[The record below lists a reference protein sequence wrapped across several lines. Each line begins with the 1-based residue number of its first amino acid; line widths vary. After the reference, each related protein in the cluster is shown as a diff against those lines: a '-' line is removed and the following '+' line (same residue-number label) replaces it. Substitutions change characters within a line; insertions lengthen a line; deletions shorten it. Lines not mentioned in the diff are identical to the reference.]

1 MKHFSHSKKFISLL
15 LSVAVAMT
23 MTLSTV
29 MTPLAAASVSDL
41 RQKLQEQQAALEKV
55 NQQLKETQSDK
66 ADAQALKT
74 QLEQQKSLL
83 LSQIGTL
90 TEQIGGLDND
100 IVNKQDEIN
109 QKQQEVDQKQAEY
122 DQRWADFKNRMRA
135 MQRLNDGGSIALL
148 SSATNLYQLL
158 TFATTLEQ
166 IVSKDEEICQ
176 QLEDEH
182 TQLEQQRAELEQAKA
197 DLEATKADYEAQKA
211 ALNSKTSELAEN
223 IFKAEQ
229 EGGTQGVSS
238 ESISKAEAEEQ
249 ALKEAQIEANK
260 KVDEAAKELDAAL
273 NAANQAYGNASIQC
287 SLDFGRPLATYKYIS
302 CYFGGNGH
310 RGTDYA
316 APGGTEIYAVSGGV
330 VTAAAYHYSWGYYV
344 QVYHGKDDNG
354 NSYSTLY
361 AHMKSCAVQVGQTV
375 TAGQVIGYLGHTGN
389 TTGNACHFEMQ
400 VNGVLTEPRYF
411 TAYTGSDAAELT
423 QEKADEILAEAV
435 LRAASDQT
443 TAVDGAAALSGVD
456 LFTLPV
462 VPPPQVSGYAP
473 ESGHSGIDFAAEE
486 GAGVYAV
493 AGGIVTAADYDVEKG
508 NYVVL
513 DHGGGLETEYQHM
526 KSLLV
531 SAGQSVAQCQILGY
545 VGSTGNSTGPHLHFE
560 ARQDGAPA
568 DLTGTA
574 LLAE

>member
-55 NQQLKETQSDK
+55 NQQLKEAQSDK

-90 TEQIGGLDND
+90 TEQIGGLDNE

-122 DQRWADFKNRMRA
+122 DQRWADFKDRMRA

-211 ALNSKTSELAEN
+211 ALNSATSELAEN
-223 IFKAEQ
+223 ISQ
-229 EGGTQGVSS
+229 TD

-287 SLDFGRPLATYKYIS
+287 SLDFGRPLATYKYVS

-361 AHMKSCAVQVGQTV
+361 AHMNSAP
-375 TAGQVIGYLGHTGN
+375 I
-389 TTGNACHFEMQ
+389 
-400 VNGVLTEPRYF
+400 
-411 TAYTGSDAAELT
+411 
-423 QEKADEILAEAV
+423 
-435 LRAASDQT
+435 
-443 TAVDGAAALSGVD
+443 
-456 LFTLPV
+456 
-462 VPPPQVSGYAP
+462 VS
-473 ESGHSGIDFAAEE
+473 
-486 GAGVYAV
+486 V
-493 AGGIVTAADYDVEKG
+493 
-508 NYVVL
+508 
-513 DHGGGLETEYQHM
+513 
-526 KSLLV
+526 
-531 SAGQSVAQCQILGY
+531 GQSVSKGQTLGY
-545 VGSTGNSTGPHLHFE
+545 VGSTGNSTGNHLHLE
-560 ARQDGAPA
+560 MKVNNV
-568 DLTGTA
+568 LVNVMNY
-574 LLAE
+574 LS

>member
-55 NQQLKETQSDK
+55 NQQLKEAQSDK

-122 DQRWADFKNRMRA
+122 DQRWADFKDRMRA

-197 DLEATKADYEAQKA
+197 DLEAKKADYEAQKA

-223 IFKAEQ
+223 ISQ
-229 EGGTQGVSS
+229 TD

-330 VTAAAYHYSWGYYV
+330 ITAAAYHYSWGYYV

-361 AHMKSCAVQVGQTV
+361 AHMNSAP
-375 TAGQVIGYLGHTGN
+375 I
-389 TTGNACHFEMQ
+389 
-400 VNGVLTEPRYF
+400 
-411 TAYTGSDAAELT
+411 
-423 QEKADEILAEAV
+423 
-435 LRAASDQT
+435 
-443 TAVDGAAALSGVD
+443 
-456 LFTLPV
+456 
-462 VPPPQVSGYAP
+462 VS
-473 ESGHSGIDFAAEE
+473 
-486 GAGVYAV
+486 V
-493 AGGIVTAADYDVEKG
+493 
-508 NYVVL
+508 
-513 DHGGGLETEYQHM
+513 
-526 KSLLV
+526 
-531 SAGQSVAQCQILGY
+531 GQSVSKGQTLGY
-545 VGSTGNSTGPHLHFE
+545 VGSTGNSTGNHLHLE
-560 ARQDGAPA
+560 MKVNNV
-568 DLTGTA
+568 LVNVMNY
-574 LLAE
+574 LS

>member
-55 NQQLKETQSDK
+55 NQQLKEAQSDK

-90 TEQIGGLDND
+90 TEQIGGLDNE

-122 DQRWADFKNRMRA
+122 DQRWADFKDRMRA

-158 TFATTLEQ
+158 TFSTTLEQ

-223 IFKAEQ
+223 ISQ
-229 EGGTQGVSS
+229 TD

-361 AHMKSCAVQVGQTV
+361 AHMNSAP
-375 TAGQVIGYLGHTGN
+375 I
-389 TTGNACHFEMQ
+389 
-400 VNGVLTEPRYF
+400 
-411 TAYTGSDAAELT
+411 
-423 QEKADEILAEAV
+423 
-435 LRAASDQT
+435 
-443 TAVDGAAALSGVD
+443 
-456 LFTLPV
+456 
-462 VPPPQVSGYAP
+462 VS
-473 ESGHSGIDFAAEE
+473 
-486 GAGVYAV
+486 V
-493 AGGIVTAADYDVEKG
+493 
-508 NYVVL
+508 
-513 DHGGGLETEYQHM
+513 
-526 KSLLV
+526 
-531 SAGQSVAQCQILGY
+531 GQSVSKGQKLGY
-545 VGSTGNSTGPHLHFE
+545 VGSTGNSTGNHLHLE
-560 ARQDGAPA
+560 MKVNNV
-568 DLTGTA
+568 LVNVMNY
-574 LLAE
+574 LS

>member
-55 NQQLKETQSDK
+55 NQQLKEAQSDK
-66 ADAQALKT
+66 ADAQSLKT

-90 TEQIGGLDND
+90 TEQIGGLDNE

-122 DQRWADFKNRMRA
+122 DQRWADFKDRMRA

-197 DLEATKADYEAQKA
+197 DLEAKKADYEAQKA

-223 IFKAEQ
+223 ISQ
-229 EGGTQGVSS
+229 TD

-287 SLDFGRPLATYKYIS
+287 SLDFGRPLATYKYVS

-361 AHMKSCAVQVGQTV
+361 AHMNSAP
-375 TAGQVIGYLGHTGN
+375 I
-389 TTGNACHFEMQ
+389 
-400 VNGVLTEPRYF
+400 
-411 TAYTGSDAAELT
+411 
-423 QEKADEILAEAV
+423 
-435 LRAASDQT
+435 
-443 TAVDGAAALSGVD
+443 
-456 LFTLPV
+456 
-462 VPPPQVSGYAP
+462 VS
-473 ESGHSGIDFAAEE
+473 
-486 GAGVYAV
+486 V
-493 AGGIVTAADYDVEKG
+493 
-508 NYVVL
+508 
-513 DHGGGLETEYQHM
+513 
-526 KSLLV
+526 
-531 SAGQSVAQCQILGY
+531 GQSVSKGQTLGF
-545 VGSTGNSTGPHLHFE
+545 VGSTGNSTGNHLHLE
-560 ARQDGAPA
+560 MKVNNV
-568 DLTGTA
+568 LVNVMNY
-574 LLAE
+574 LS

>member
-1 MKHFSHSKKFISLL
+1 MKHFSHSKKIISLL

-122 DQRWADFKNRMRA
+122 DQRWADFKDRMRA

-211 ALNSKTSELAEN
+211 ALNSATSELAEN
-223 IFKAEQ
+223 ISQ
-229 EGGTQGVSS
+229 TD

-287 SLDFGRPLATYKYIS
+287 SLDFGRPLATYKYVS

-361 AHMKSCAVQVGQTV
+361 AHMNSAP
-375 TAGQVIGYLGHTGN
+375 I
-389 TTGNACHFEMQ
+389 
-400 VNGVLTEPRYF
+400 
-411 TAYTGSDAAELT
+411 
-423 QEKADEILAEAV
+423 
-435 LRAASDQT
+435 
-443 TAVDGAAALSGVD
+443 
-456 LFTLPV
+456 
-462 VPPPQVSGYAP
+462 VS
-473 ESGHSGIDFAAEE
+473 
-486 GAGVYAV
+486 V
-493 AGGIVTAADYDVEKG
+493 
-508 NYVVL
+508 
-513 DHGGGLETEYQHM
+513 
-526 KSLLV
+526 
-531 SAGQSVAQCQILGY
+531 GQSVSKGQRLGY
-545 VGSTGNSTGPHLHFE
+545 VGSTGNSTGNHLHLE
-560 ARQDGAPA
+560 MKVNNV
-568 DLTGTA
+568 LVNVMNY
-574 LLAE
+574 LS

>member
-55 NQQLKETQSDK
+55 NQQLKEAQSDK

-122 DQRWADFKNRMRA
+122 DQRWADFKDRMRA

-223 IFKAEQ
+223 ISQ
-229 EGGTQGVSS
+229 TD

-287 SLDFGRPLATYKYIS
+287 SLDFGRPLATYKYVS

-361 AHMKSCAVQVGQTV
+361 AHMNSAP
-375 TAGQVIGYLGHTGN
+375 I
-389 TTGNACHFEMQ
+389 
-400 VNGVLTEPRYF
+400 
-411 TAYTGSDAAELT
+411 
-423 QEKADEILAEAV
+423 
-435 LRAASDQT
+435 
-443 TAVDGAAALSGVD
+443 
-456 LFTLPV
+456 
-462 VPPPQVSGYAP
+462 VS
-473 ESGHSGIDFAAEE
+473 
-486 GAGVYAV
+486 V
-493 AGGIVTAADYDVEKG
+493 
-508 NYVVL
+508 
-513 DHGGGLETEYQHM
+513 
-526 KSLLV
+526 
-531 SAGQSVAQCQILGY
+531 GQSVSKGQRLGY
-545 VGSTGNSTGPHLHFE
+545 VGSTGNSTGNHLHLE
-560 ARQDGAPA
+560 MKVNNVLVNAMNY
-568 DLTGTA
+568 LS
-574 LLAE
+574 

>member
-15 LSVAVAMT
+15 LSVAVSMT

-55 NQQLKETQSDK
+55 NQQLKEAQSDK

-122 DQRWADFKNRMRA
+122 DQRWAEFKDRMRA

-223 IFKAEQ
+223 ISQ
-229 EGGTQGVSS
+229 TD

-361 AHMKSCAVQVGQTV
+361 AHMNSAPIVSVGQNV
-375 TAGQVIGYLGHTGN
+375 SKGQT
-389 TTGNACHFEMQ
+389 
-400 VNGVLTEPRYF
+400 
-411 TAYTGSDAAELT
+411 
-423 QEKADEILAEAV
+423 
-435 LRAASDQT
+435 
-443 TAVDGAAALSGVD
+443 
-456 LFTLPV
+456 
-462 VPPPQVSGYAP
+462 
-473 ESGHSGIDFAAEE
+473 
-486 GAGVYAV
+486 
-493 AGGIVTAADYDVEKG
+493 
-508 NYVVL
+508 
-513 DHGGGLETEYQHM
+513 
-526 KSLLV
+526 
-531 SAGQSVAQCQILGY
+531 LGY
-545 VGSTGNSTGPHLHFE
+545 VGSTGNSTGNHLHLE
-560 ARQDGAPA
+560 MKVNNV
-568 DLTGTA
+568 LVNVMNY
-574 LLAE
+574 LS

>member
-55 NQQLKETQSDK
+55 NQQLKEAQSDK

-90 TEQIGGLDND
+90 TEQIGGLDNE

-122 DQRWADFKNRMRA
+122 DQRWADFKDRMRA

-211 ALNSKTSELAEN
+211 ALNSATSELAEN
-223 IFKAEQ
+223 ISQ
-229 EGGTQGVSS
+229 TD

-361 AHMKSCAVQVGQTV
+361 AHMNSAPIVSVGDSVSKGQT
-375 TAGQVIGYLGHTGN
+375 
-389 TTGNACHFEMQ
+389 
-400 VNGVLTEPRYF
+400 
-411 TAYTGSDAAELT
+411 
-423 QEKADEILAEAV
+423 
-435 LRAASDQT
+435 
-443 TAVDGAAALSGVD
+443 
-456 LFTLPV
+456 
-462 VPPPQVSGYAP
+462 
-473 ESGHSGIDFAAEE
+473 
-486 GAGVYAV
+486 
-493 AGGIVTAADYDVEKG
+493 
-508 NYVVL
+508 
-513 DHGGGLETEYQHM
+513 
-526 KSLLV
+526 
-531 SAGQSVAQCQILGY
+531 LGY
-545 VGSTGNSTGPHLHFE
+545 VGSTGNSTGNHLHLE
-560 ARQDGAPA
+560 MKVNNV
-568 DLTGTA
+568 LVNVMNY
-574 LLAE
+574 LS

>member
-55 NQQLKETQSDK
+55 NQQLKEAQSDK

-100 IVNKQDEIN
+100 IVNKQEEIN

-122 DQRWADFKNRMRA
+122 DQRWADFKDRMRA

-223 IFKAEQ
+223 ISQ
-229 EGGTQGVSS
+229 TD

-354 NSYSTLY
+354 NTYSTLY
-361 AHMKSCAVQVGQTV
+361 AHMNSAPVVSVGQ
-375 TAGQVIGYLGHTGN
+375 
-389 TTGNACHFEMQ
+389 
-400 VNGVLTEPRYF
+400 P
-411 TAYTGSDAAELT
+411 
-423 QEKADEILAEAV
+423 
-435 LRAASDQT
+435 
-443 TAVDGAAALSGVD
+443 
-456 LFTLPV
+456 
-462 VPPPQVSGYAP
+462 
-473 ESGHSGIDFAAEE
+473 
-486 GAGVYAV
+486 
-493 AGGIVTAADYDVEKG
+493 VEKG
-508 NYVVL
+508 
-513 DHGGGLETEYQHM
+513 
-526 KSLLV
+526 K
-531 SAGQSVAQCQILGY
+531 ILGY
-545 VGSTGNSTGPHLHFE
+545 VGSTGNSTGNHLHLE
-560 ARQDGAPA
+560 MKVNNV
-568 DLTGTA
+568 LVNVMNY
-574 LLAE
+574 LS

>member
-55 NQQLKETQSDK
+55 NQQLKEAQSDK

-122 DQRWADFKNRMRA
+122 DQRWADFKDRMRA

-197 DLEATKADYEAQKA
+197 DLEAKKADYEAQKA

-223 IFKAEQ
+223 ISQ
-229 EGGTQGVSS
+229 TD

-287 SLDFGRPLATYKYIS
+287 SLDFGHPLATYKYIS

-361 AHMKSCAVQVGQTV
+361 AHMNSAP
-375 TAGQVIGYLGHTGN
+375 I
-389 TTGNACHFEMQ
+389 
-400 VNGVLTEPRYF
+400 
-411 TAYTGSDAAELT
+411 
-423 QEKADEILAEAV
+423 
-435 LRAASDQT
+435 
-443 TAVDGAAALSGVD
+443 
-456 LFTLPV
+456 
-462 VPPPQVSGYAP
+462 VS
-473 ESGHSGIDFAAEE
+473 
-486 GAGVYAV
+486 V
-493 AGGIVTAADYDVEKG
+493 
-508 NYVVL
+508 
-513 DHGGGLETEYQHM
+513 
-526 KSLLV
+526 
-531 SAGQSVAQCQILGY
+531 GQSVSKGQTLGH
-545 VGSTGNSTGPHLHFE
+545 VGSTGNSTGNHLHLE
-560 ARQDGAPA
+560 MKVNNV
-568 DLTGTA
+568 LVNVMNY
-574 LLAE
+574 LS

>member
-55 NQQLKETQSDK
+55 NQQLKEAQSDK

-90 TEQIGGLDND
+90 TEQIGGLDNE

-122 DQRWADFKNRMRA
+122 DQRWADFKDRMRA

-197 DLEATKADYEAQKA
+197 DLEAKKADYEAQKA

-223 IFKAEQ
+223 ISQ
-229 EGGTQGVSS
+229 TD

-287 SLDFGRPLATYKYIS
+287 SLDFGRPLATYKYVS

-361 AHMKSCAVQVGQTV
+361 AHMNSAP
-375 TAGQVIGYLGHTGN
+375 I
-389 TTGNACHFEMQ
+389 
-400 VNGVLTEPRYF
+400 
-411 TAYTGSDAAELT
+411 
-423 QEKADEILAEAV
+423 
-435 LRAASDQT
+435 
-443 TAVDGAAALSGVD
+443 
-456 LFTLPV
+456 
-462 VPPPQVSGYAP
+462 VS
-473 ESGHSGIDFAAEE
+473 
-486 GAGVYAV
+486 V
-493 AGGIVTAADYDVEKG
+493 
-508 NYVVL
+508 
-513 DHGGGLETEYQHM
+513 
-526 KSLLV
+526 
-531 SAGQSVAQCQILGY
+531 GQSVSKGQRLGY
-545 VGSTGNSTGPHLHFE
+545 VGSTGNSTGNHLHLE
-560 ARQDGAPA
+560 MKVNNV
-568 DLTGTA
+568 LVNVMNY
-574 LLAE
+574 LS

>member
-1 MKHFSHSKKFISLL
+1 MKPELSELRKWLQTLLKKQNRARLALVLGCIAMALIL
-15 LSVAVAMT
+15 LSELFPAKAPAAPQAVSPEEGT
-23 MTLSTV
+23 Y
-29 MTPLAAASVSDL
+29 
-41 RQKLQEQQAALEKV
+41 
-55 NQQLKETQSDK
+55 
-66 ADAQALKT
+66 KT

-122 DQRWADFKNRMRA
+122 DQRWADFKDRMRA

-197 DLEATKADYEAQKA
+197 DLEAKKADYEAQKA

-223 IFKAEQ
+223 ISQ
-229 EGGTQGVSS
+229 TD

-287 SLDFGRPLATYKYIS
+287 SLDFGRPLATYKYVS

-316 APGGTEIYAVSGGV
+316 APGGTEIYAVSGG

-361 AHMKSCAVQVGQTV
+361 AHMNSAP
-375 TAGQVIGYLGHTGN
+375 I
-389 TTGNACHFEMQ
+389 
-400 VNGVLTEPRYF
+400 
-411 TAYTGSDAAELT
+411 
-423 QEKADEILAEAV
+423 
-435 LRAASDQT
+435 
-443 TAVDGAAALSGVD
+443 
-456 LFTLPV
+456 
-462 VPPPQVSGYAP
+462 VS
-473 ESGHSGIDFAAEE
+473 
-486 GAGVYAV
+486 V
-493 AGGIVTAADYDVEKG
+493 
-508 NYVVL
+508 
-513 DHGGGLETEYQHM
+513 
-526 KSLLV
+526 
-531 SAGQSVAQCQILGY
+531 GQSVSKGQTLGY
-545 VGSTGNSTGPHLHFE
+545 VGSTGNSTGNHLHLE
-560 ARQDGAPA
+560 MKVNNV
-568 DLTGTA
+568 LVNVMNY
-574 LLAE
+574 LS

>member
-100 IVNKQDEIN
+100 IVNKLDEII

-122 DQRWADFKNRMRA
+122 DQRWADFKDRMRA

-211 ALNSKTSELAEN
+211 ALNSATSELAEN
-223 IFKAEQ
+223 ISQ
-229 EGGTQGVSS
+229 TD

-287 SLDFGRPLATYKYIS
+287 SLDFGRPLATYKYVS

-361 AHMKSCAVQVGQTV
+361 AHMNSAP
-375 TAGQVIGYLGHTGN
+375 I
-389 TTGNACHFEMQ
+389 
-400 VNGVLTEPRYF
+400 
-411 TAYTGSDAAELT
+411 
-423 QEKADEILAEAV
+423 
-435 LRAASDQT
+435 
-443 TAVDGAAALSGVD
+443 
-456 LFTLPV
+456 
-462 VPPPQVSGYAP
+462 VS
-473 ESGHSGIDFAAEE
+473 
-486 GAGVYAV
+486 V
-493 AGGIVTAADYDVEKG
+493 
-508 NYVVL
+508 
-513 DHGGGLETEYQHM
+513 
-526 KSLLV
+526 
-531 SAGQSVAQCQILGY
+531 GQSVSKGQRLGY
-545 VGSTGNSTGPHLHFE
+545 VGSTGNSTGNHLHLE
-560 ARQDGAPA
+560 MKVNNV
-568 DLTGTA
+568 LVNVMNY
-574 LLAE
+574 LS

>member
-55 NQQLKETQSDK
+55 NQQLKEAQSDK

-122 DQRWADFKNRMRA
+122 DQRWADFKDRMRA

-223 IFKAEQ
+223 ISQ
-229 EGGTQGVSS
+229 TD

-287 SLDFGRPLATYKYIS
+287 SLDFGRPLATYKYVS

-361 AHMKSCAVQVGQTV
+361 AHMNSAP
-375 TAGQVIGYLGHTGN
+375 I
-389 TTGNACHFEMQ
+389 
-400 VNGVLTEPRYF
+400 
-411 TAYTGSDAAELT
+411 
-423 QEKADEILAEAV
+423 
-435 LRAASDQT
+435 
-443 TAVDGAAALSGVD
+443 
-456 LFTLPV
+456 
-462 VPPPQVSGYAP
+462 VS
-473 ESGHSGIDFAAEE
+473 
-486 GAGVYAV
+486 V
-493 AGGIVTAADYDVEKG
+493 
-508 NYVVL
+508 
-513 DHGGGLETEYQHM
+513 
-526 KSLLV
+526 
-531 SAGQSVAQCQILGY
+531 GQSVSKRQTLGY
-545 VGSTGNSTGPHLHFE
+545 VGSTGNSTGNHLHLE
-560 ARQDGAPA
+560 MKVNNV
-568 DLTGTA
+568 LVNVMNY
-574 LLAE
+574 LS

>member
-55 NQQLKETQSDK
+55 NQQLKEAQSDK

-122 DQRWADFKNRMRA
+122 DQRWADFKDRMRA

-197 DLEATKADYEAQKA
+197 DLEAKKADYEAQKA

-223 IFKAEQ
+223 ISQ
-229 EGGTQGVSS
+229 TD

-287 SLDFGRPLATYKYIS
+287 SLDFGRPLATYKYVS

-361 AHMKSCAVQVGQTV
+361 AHMNSAP
-375 TAGQVIGYLGHTGN
+375 I
-389 TTGNACHFEMQ
+389 
-400 VNGVLTEPRYF
+400 
-411 TAYTGSDAAELT
+411 
-423 QEKADEILAEAV
+423 
-435 LRAASDQT
+435 
-443 TAVDGAAALSGVD
+443 
-456 LFTLPV
+456 
-462 VPPPQVSGYAP
+462 VS
-473 ESGHSGIDFAAEE
+473 
-486 GAGVYAV
+486 V
-493 AGGIVTAADYDVEKG
+493 
-508 NYVVL
+508 
-513 DHGGGLETEYQHM
+513 
-526 KSLLV
+526 
-531 SAGQSVAQCQILGY
+531 GQSVSKGQTLGY
-545 VGSTGNSTGPHLHFE
+545 VGSTGNSTGNHLHLE
-560 ARQDGAPA
+560 MKVNNV
-568 DLTGTA
+568 LVNVMNY
-574 LLAE
+574 LS

>member
-15 LSVAVAMT
+15 LSVVVAMT

-122 DQRWADFKNRMRA
+122 DQRWADFKDRMRA

-223 IFKAEQ
+223 ISQ
-229 EGGTQGVSS
+229 TD

-287 SLDFGRPLATYKYIS
+287 SLDFGRPLATYKYVS

-361 AHMKSCAVQVGQTV
+361 AHMNSAP
-375 TAGQVIGYLGHTGN
+375 I
-389 TTGNACHFEMQ
+389 
-400 VNGVLTEPRYF
+400 
-411 TAYTGSDAAELT
+411 
-423 QEKADEILAEAV
+423 
-435 LRAASDQT
+435 
-443 TAVDGAAALSGVD
+443 
-456 LFTLPV
+456 
-462 VPPPQVSGYAP
+462 VS
-473 ESGHSGIDFAAEE
+473 
-486 GAGVYAV
+486 V
-493 AGGIVTAADYDVEKG
+493 
-508 NYVVL
+508 
-513 DHGGGLETEYQHM
+513 
-526 KSLLV
+526 
-531 SAGQSVAQCQILGY
+531 GQSVSKGQRLGY
-545 VGSTGNSTGPHLHFE
+545 VGSTGNSTGNHLHLE
-560 ARQDGAPA
+560 MKVNNV
-568 DLTGTA
+568 LVNVMNY
-574 LLAE
+574 LS

>member
-55 NQQLKETQSDK
+55 NQQLKEAQSDK

-122 DQRWADFKNRMRA
+122 DQRWADFKDRMRA

-197 DLEATKADYEAQKA
+197 DLEAKKADYEAQKA

-223 IFKAEQ
+223 ISQ
-229 EGGTQGVSS
+229 TD

-287 SLDFGRPLATYKYIS
+287 SLDFGRPLATYKYVS

-354 NSYSTLY
+354 NTYSTLY
-361 AHMKSCAVQVGQTV
+361 AHMNSAPVVSVGQ
-375 TAGQVIGYLGHTGN
+375 
-389 TTGNACHFEMQ
+389 
-400 VNGVLTEPRYF
+400 P
-411 TAYTGSDAAELT
+411 
-423 QEKADEILAEAV
+423 
-435 LRAASDQT
+435 
-443 TAVDGAAALSGVD
+443 
-456 LFTLPV
+456 
-462 VPPPQVSGYAP
+462 
-473 ESGHSGIDFAAEE
+473 
-486 GAGVYAV
+486 
-493 AGGIVTAADYDVEKG
+493 VEKG
-508 NYVVL
+508 KV
-513 DHGGGLETEYQHM
+513 
-526 KSLLV
+526 
-531 SAGQSVAQCQILGY
+531 LGY
-545 VGSTGNSTGPHLHFE
+545 VGSTGNSTGNHLHLE
-560 ARQDGAPA
+560 MKVNNV
-568 DLTGTA
+568 LVNVMNY
-574 LLAE
+574 LS

>member
-29 MTPLAAASVSDL
+29 MTPLAAANVSDL

-55 NQQLKETQSDK
+55 NQQLKEAQSDK
-66 ADAQALKT
+66 ADAQAIKT

-90 TEQIGGLDND
+90 TEQIGGLDNE

-122 DQRWADFKNRMRA
+122 DQRWADFKDRMRA

-197 DLEATKADYEAQKA
+197 DLEAKKADYEAQKA

-223 IFKAEQ
+223 ISQ
-229 EGGTQGVSS
+229 TD

-287 SLDFGRPLATYKYIS
+287 SLDFGRPLATYKYVS

-361 AHMKSCAVQVGQTV
+361 AHMNSAPIVSVGDSVSKGQT
-375 TAGQVIGYLGHTGN
+375 
-389 TTGNACHFEMQ
+389 
-400 VNGVLTEPRYF
+400 
-411 TAYTGSDAAELT
+411 
-423 QEKADEILAEAV
+423 
-435 LRAASDQT
+435 
-443 TAVDGAAALSGVD
+443 
-456 LFTLPV
+456 
-462 VPPPQVSGYAP
+462 
-473 ESGHSGIDFAAEE
+473 
-486 GAGVYAV
+486 
-493 AGGIVTAADYDVEKG
+493 
-508 NYVVL
+508 
-513 DHGGGLETEYQHM
+513 
-526 KSLLV
+526 
-531 SAGQSVAQCQILGY
+531 LGY
-545 VGSTGNSTGPHLHFE
+545 VGSTGNSTGNHLHLE
-560 ARQDGAPA
+560 MKVNNV
-568 DLTGTA
+568 LVNVMNY
-574 LLAE
+574 LS

>member
-1 MKHFSHSKKFISLL
+1 MKHFSHSKKYISLL

-23 MTLSTV
+23 MTLSSV

-55 NQQLKETQSDK
+55 NQQLKEAQSDK

-122 DQRWADFKNRMRA
+122 DQRWADFKDRMRA

-197 DLEATKADYEAQKA
+197 DLEAKKADYEAQKA

-223 IFKAEQ
+223 ISQ
-229 EGGTQGVSS
+229 TD

-287 SLDFGRPLATYKYIS
+287 SLDFGRPLATYKYVS

-361 AHMKSCAVQVGQTV
+361 AHMNSAP
-375 TAGQVIGYLGHTGN
+375 I
-389 TTGNACHFEMQ
+389 
-400 VNGVLTEPRYF
+400 
-411 TAYTGSDAAELT
+411 
-423 QEKADEILAEAV
+423 
-435 LRAASDQT
+435 
-443 TAVDGAAALSGVD
+443 
-456 LFTLPV
+456 
-462 VPPPQVSGYAP
+462 VS
-473 ESGHSGIDFAAEE
+473 
-486 GAGVYAV
+486 V
-493 AGGIVTAADYDVEKG
+493 
-508 NYVVL
+508 
-513 DHGGGLETEYQHM
+513 
-526 KSLLV
+526 
-531 SAGQSVAQCQILGY
+531 GQSVSKGQRLGY
-545 VGSTGNSTGPHLHFE
+545 VGSTGNSTGNHLHLE
-560 ARQDGAPA
+560 MKVNNV
-568 DLTGTA
+568 LVNVMNY
-574 LLAE
+574 LS

>member
-122 DQRWADFKNRMRA
+122 DQRWADFKDRMRA

-223 IFKAEQ
+223 ISQ
-229 EGGTQGVSS
+229 TD

-287 SLDFGRPLATYKYIS
+287 SLDFGRPLATYKYVS

-361 AHMKSCAVQVGQTV
+361 AHMNSAP
-375 TAGQVIGYLGHTGN
+375 I
-389 TTGNACHFEMQ
+389 
-400 VNGVLTEPRYF
+400 
-411 TAYTGSDAAELT
+411 
-423 QEKADEILAEAV
+423 
-435 LRAASDQT
+435 
-443 TAVDGAAALSGVD
+443 
-456 LFTLPV
+456 
-462 VPPPQVSGYAP
+462 VS
-473 ESGHSGIDFAAEE
+473 
-486 GAGVYAV
+486 V
-493 AGGIVTAADYDVEKG
+493 
-508 NYVVL
+508 
-513 DHGGGLETEYQHM
+513 
-526 KSLLV
+526 
-531 SAGQSVAQCQILGY
+531 GQSVSKGQTLGF
-545 VGSTGNSTGPHLHFE
+545 VGSTGNSTGNHLHLE
-560 ARQDGAPA
+560 MKVNNV
-568 DLTGTA
+568 LVNVMNY
-574 LLAE
+574 LS

>member
-66 ADAQALKT
+66 ADAQAIKT

-122 DQRWADFKNRMRA
+122 DQRWADFKDRMRA

-223 IFKAEQ
+223 ISQ
-229 EGGTQGVSS
+229 TD

-287 SLDFGRPLATYKYIS
+287 SLDFGRPLATYKYVS

-361 AHMKSCAVQVGQTV
+361 AHMNSAP
-375 TAGQVIGYLGHTGN
+375 I
-389 TTGNACHFEMQ
+389 
-400 VNGVLTEPRYF
+400 
-411 TAYTGSDAAELT
+411 
-423 QEKADEILAEAV
+423 
-435 LRAASDQT
+435 
-443 TAVDGAAALSGVD
+443 
-456 LFTLPV
+456 
-462 VPPPQVSGYAP
+462 VS
-473 ESGHSGIDFAAEE
+473 
-486 GAGVYAV
+486 V
-493 AGGIVTAADYDVEKG
+493 
-508 NYVVL
+508 
-513 DHGGGLETEYQHM
+513 
-526 KSLLV
+526 
-531 SAGQSVAQCQILGY
+531 GQSVSKGQRLGY
-545 VGSTGNSTGPHLHFE
+545 VGSTGNSTGNHLHLE
-560 ARQDGAPA
+560 MKVNNV
-568 DLTGTA
+568 LVNVMNY
-574 LLAE
+574 LS

>member
-122 DQRWADFKNRMRA
+122 DQRWADFKDRMRA

-197 DLEATKADYEAQKA
+197 DLEAKKADYEAQKA

-223 IFKAEQ
+223 ISQ
-229 EGGTQGVSS
+229 TD

-310 RGTDYA
+310 RGTDVERSRGLGDVYKRQ
-316 APGGTEIYAVSGGV
+316 
-330 VTAAAYHYSWGYYV
+330 HYSWGYYV

-361 AHMKSCAVQVGQTV
+361 AHMNSAP
-375 TAGQVIGYLGHTGN
+375 I
-389 TTGNACHFEMQ
+389 
-400 VNGVLTEPRYF
+400 
-411 TAYTGSDAAELT
+411 
-423 QEKADEILAEAV
+423 
-435 LRAASDQT
+435 
-443 TAVDGAAALSGVD
+443 
-456 LFTLPV
+456 
-462 VPPPQVSGYAP
+462 VS
-473 ESGHSGIDFAAEE
+473 
-486 GAGVYAV
+486 V
-493 AGGIVTAADYDVEKG
+493 
-508 NYVVL
+508 
-513 DHGGGLETEYQHM
+513 
-526 KSLLV
+526 
-531 SAGQSVAQCQILGY
+531 GQSVSKGQRLGY
-545 VGSTGNSTGPHLHFE
+545 VGSTGNSTGNHLHLE
-560 ARQDGAPA
+560 MKVNNV
-568 DLTGTA
+568 LVNVMNY
-574 LLAE
+574 LS

>member
-1 MKHFSHSKKFISLL
+1 MKHFSYSKKFISLL

-122 DQRWADFKNRMRA
+122 DQRWADFKDRMRA

-223 IFKAEQ
+223 ISQ
-229 EGGTQGVSS
+229 TD

-287 SLDFGRPLATYKYIS
+287 SLDFGRPLATYKYVS

-361 AHMKSCAVQVGQTV
+361 AHMNSAP
-375 TAGQVIGYLGHTGN
+375 I
-389 TTGNACHFEMQ
+389 
-400 VNGVLTEPRYF
+400 
-411 TAYTGSDAAELT
+411 
-423 QEKADEILAEAV
+423 
-435 LRAASDQT
+435 
-443 TAVDGAAALSGVD
+443 
-456 LFTLPV
+456 
-462 VPPPQVSGYAP
+462 VS
-473 ESGHSGIDFAAEE
+473 
-486 GAGVYAV
+486 V
-493 AGGIVTAADYDVEKG
+493 
-508 NYVVL
+508 
-513 DHGGGLETEYQHM
+513 
-526 KSLLV
+526 
-531 SAGQSVAQCQILGY
+531 GQSVSKGQRLGY
-545 VGSTGNSTGPHLHFE
+545 VGSTGNSTGNHLHLE
-560 ARQDGAPA
+560 MKVNNV
-568 DLTGTA
+568 LVNVMNY
-574 LLAE
+574 LS